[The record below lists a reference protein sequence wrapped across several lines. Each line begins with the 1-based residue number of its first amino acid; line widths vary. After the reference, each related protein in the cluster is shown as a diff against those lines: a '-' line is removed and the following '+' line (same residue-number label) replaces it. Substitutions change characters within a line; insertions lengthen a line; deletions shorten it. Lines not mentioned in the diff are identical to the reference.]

1 MFYGVTLMLIVV
13 IMLLVL
19 DHKSL
24 YTRFFVV
31 MFLGVTIAFFFMIQ
45 QLSIFADYGAYRNQS
60 NFVQLDWRIFQFMTG
75 QMTIPI
81 LWRLR
86 LMNIGIALYLL
97 GMTLFNL
104 AFTLEL
110 QPKRPKQPERH
121 KIRYLLLIVPAI
133 ELLVQD
139 PNVSTAMY
147 LLYHTAANPADILLA
162 FRVGECI
169 YKMVLLLLLARPV
182 FILMRSIRKNNVF
195 FLKRRLWMFSIGML
209 LANSI
214 FLILSFCAFALLSCQ
229 LDVLIS
235 PLTERRIQR
244 NIATLNEALG
254 ETLHSQ
260 KNVFFSMQILMNR
273 IERQADLSKVP
284 EAARLHELITA
295 SLERTAEILDAIRRV
310 EAQSEQENIVSI
322 VSNAI
327 AQLHLPDTIHLHWH
341 PEDSAKDNTTV
352 MVNAY
357 SMEHV
362 LVNVLM
368 NAVEAIE
375 TAGNSHGR
383 IRVETGNFLR
393 WVVVSITD
401 NGCGISHKER
411 AMIFAPHYSGK
422 KGRLNWGMGL
432 SYAYRVVKAHMG
444 QIHID
449 SQPGIYTRVV
459 IMLPGGRQKKHKK
472 VVSA

>member
-214 FLILSFCAFALLSCQ
+214 FFAFFYLGTCSISVATVIKTGFWLFQPLDGVIPYSYIIGSIIIFLILSFCAFALLSCQ

-295 SLERTAEILDAIRRV
+295 SLERTAEILDAFAALKRKVSKKTLSALSPTRLRSCIFRIPSICIGIRRT
-310 EAQSEQENIVSI
+310 AQ
-322 VSNAI
+322 
-327 AQLHLPDTIHLHWH
+327 
-341 PEDSAKDNTTV
+341 
-352 MVNAY
+352 
-357 SMEHV
+357 
-362 LVNVLM
+362 
-368 NAVEAIE
+368 
-375 TAGNSHGR
+375 R
-383 IRVETGNFLR
+383 ITR
-393 WVVVSITD
+393 
-401 NGCGISHKER
+401 
-411 AMIFAPHYSGK
+411 
-422 KGRLNWGMGL
+422 RLW
-432 SYAYRVVKAHMG
+432 
-444 QIHID
+444 
-449 SQPGIYTRVV
+449 
-459 IMLPGGRQKKHKK
+459 
-472 VVSA
+472 

>member
-75 QMTIPI
+75 QMSIPI

-214 FLILSFCAFALLSCQ
+214 FFAFFYLGTCSISVATVIKTGFWLFQPLDGVIPYSYIIGSIIIFLILSFCAFALLSCQ

-260 KNVFFSMQILMNR
+260 KNVFSPCRF
-273 IERQADLSKVP
+273 
-284 EAARLHELITA
+284 
-295 SLERTAEILDAIRRV
+295 
-310 EAQSEQENIVSI
+310 
-322 VSNAI
+322 
-327 AQLHLPDTIHLHWH
+327 
-341 PEDSAKDNTTV
+341 
-352 MVNAY
+352 
-357 SMEHV
+357 
-362 LVNVLM
+362 
-368 NAVEAIE
+368 
-375 TAGNSHGR
+375 
-383 IRVETGNFLR
+383 
-393 WVVVSITD
+393 
-401 NGCGISHKER
+401 
-411 AMIFAPHYSGK
+411 
-422 KGRLNWGMGL
+422 
-432 SYAYRVVKAHMG
+432 
-444 QIHID
+444 
-449 SQPGIYTRVV
+449 
-459 IMLPGGRQKKHKK
+459 
-472 VVSA
+472 

>member
-81 LWRLR
+81 VWRLR

-209 LANSI
+209 FSKQH
-214 FLILSFCAFALLSCQ
+214 FLRVLLSGHLQHFGRNGHQNWFLAFSAAGWRDSVLLHHRFHHHFPDSQ
-229 LDVLIS
+229 LLCVCFAQL
-235 PLTERRIQR
+235 PAGRT
-244 NIATLNEALG
+244 
-254 ETLHSQ
+254 H
-260 KNVFFSMQILMNR
+260 FS
-273 IERQADLSKVP
+273 AD
-284 EAARLHELITA
+284 
-295 SLERTAEILDAIRRV
+295 RTA
-310 EAQSEQENIVSI
+310 
-322 VSNAI
+322 
-327 AQLHLPDTIHLHWH
+327 
-341 PEDSAKDNTTV
+341 DSAQHRYAQRSAWRNTSL
-352 MVNAY
+352 A
-357 SMEHV
+357 E
-362 LVNVLM
+362 
-368 NAVEAIE
+368 ECF
-375 TAGNSHGR
+375 
-383 IRVETGNFLR
+383 FL
-393 WVVVSITD
+393 
-401 NGCGISHKER
+401 H
-411 AMIFAPHYSGK
+411 A
-422 KGRLNWGMGL
+422 
-432 SYAYRVVKAHMG
+432 
-444 QIHID
+444 D
-449 SQPGIYTRVV
+449 SDEPD
-459 IMLPGGRQKKHKK
+459 
-472 VVSA
+472 